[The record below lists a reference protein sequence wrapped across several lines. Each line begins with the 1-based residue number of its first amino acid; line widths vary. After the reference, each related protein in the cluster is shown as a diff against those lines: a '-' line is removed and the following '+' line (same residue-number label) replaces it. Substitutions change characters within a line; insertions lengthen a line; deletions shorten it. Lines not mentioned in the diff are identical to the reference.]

1 MPRALDIQ
9 IKLARNHHTNHSTS
23 WLGVVGIDSCHMKRD
38 LFNPLLTMKY
48 SFIIHALQV
57 INICLLPLA
66 STSRISKQL
75 LLLPHQAPYYP
86 STDTQYPTMQQPV
99 GPFFGYFPNFM
110 SPCSPCPLC
119 PATQSCPVSP
129 VTCPSTSMCSNSS
142 DTSTSTTTPS
152 PITCPTCPTCATP
165 PPAETI
171 RTCDSGLN
179 SAVSSAPNGTV
190 LVDIATTGVSFI
202 CQYAFVAY
210 PPHSKI
216 ALKCNT
222 LSAGARFWVSP
233 VSLQT
238 QMGVLGIDYTSTGSH
253 MIMTANNLLNKI
265 GMKLQCT
272 WTGIL

>member
-1 MPRALDIQ
+1 
-9 IKLARNHHTNHSTS
+9 
-23 WLGVVGIDSCHMKRD
+23 
-38 LFNPLLTMKY
+38 MKY
-48 SFIIHALQV
+48 SLIIYTLQA
-57 INICLLPLA
+57 CLLPLA
-66 STSRISKQL
+66 RTSRISKQL

-110 SPCSPCPLC
+110 SPCSPCPVC
-119 PATQSCPVSP
+119 PATQSCQVSP
-129 VTCPSTSMCSNSS
+129 VTCPSTSVCHNST
-142 DTSTSTTTPS
+142 DTSYSTTTPS
-152 PITCPTCPTCATP
+152 PITCLTCPTCATCPTP
-165 PPAETI
+165 PSAETI
-171 RTCDSGLN
+171 RACDSGLN
-179 SAVSSAPNGTV
+179 SSVSAAPNGTV
-190 LVDIATTGVSFI
+190 VVDIATTGVSFS

-216 ALKCNT
+216 ILRCNT

-238 QMGVLGIDYTSTGSH
+238 ELGVLGIDYTSTGSY

-272 WTGIL
+272 WAGIL